1 MKRKRSTSRN
11 IATSNAGSKRNSK
24 EARELM
30 IRRKLRPWEN
40 LPLDNLDIPF
50 LASSND
56 DTINNNL
63 ASQLQPPIPTS
74 KTLSQRPLPPD
85 TILSPQNSVTCPV
98 AAESSLQSDDDYGTT
113 ATATTDL
120 LCDDEIAYAAIFL
133 EYGHHD
139 PSNLSG

>member
-1 MKRKRSTSRN
+1 
-11 IATSNAGSKRNSK
+11 
-24 EARELM
+24 M
-30 IRRKLRPWEN
+30 IRRRLRPWEN

-74 KTLSQRPLPPD
+74 KTLSVQRPLPPD
-85 TILSPQNSVTCPV
+85 TISSPQNSVTCPV
-98 AAESSLQSDDDYGTT
+98 VAESSLQSDDDYGTT
-113 ATATTDL
+113 ANADAAANTAATATTEDL

-139 PSNLSG
+139 SSNLSG

>member
-1 MKRKRSTSRN
+1 
-11 IATSNAGSKRNSK
+11 
-24 EARELM
+24 M
-30 IRRKLRPWEN
+30 IRRRLRPWEN

-63 ASQLQPPIPTS
+63 ASHLQPPIPTS

-85 TILSPQNSVTCPV
+85 TISSPQNSVTCPV

-113 ATATTDL
+113 ANADAAANTAAIATTDL